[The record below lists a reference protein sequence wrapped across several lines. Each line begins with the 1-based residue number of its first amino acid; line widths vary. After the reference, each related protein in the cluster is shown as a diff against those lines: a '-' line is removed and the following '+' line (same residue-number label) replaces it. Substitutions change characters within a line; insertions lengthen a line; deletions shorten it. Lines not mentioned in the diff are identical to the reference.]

1 MATLIH
7 YPQRTEFS
15 DTVPARLVV
24 KLHSSLTLINDVSDH
39 SCDDGDAFIQCTAAS
54 SRRSNVQNLACVGP
68 SVLRTC

>member
-24 KLHSSLTLINDVSDH
+24 KLHSSLTLIKWLSDTRDVSDQ
-39 SCDDGDAFIQCTAAS
+39 SMMTGMLSFS
-54 SRRSNVQNLACVGP
+54 VQRPALVACVGL
-68 SVLRTC
+68 SVLRTR